1 MFSGQSIG
9 YSRDVD
15 ADVPEPPG
23 QSAQQASELKG
34 LRALFRRSLAED
46 DGTAAD
52 GGSGI
57 DEVAA
62 GAELAESRAGDVPP
76 RAEGA
81 PPRAEN
87 VPPGGPEPDDTEPDE
102 TEPDDAEPDETE
114 PSAAAAARVTTAS
127 RATARTPPAAHTP
140 PTARTPP
147 AARTSPAGAT
157 RSAASAR
164 PARRQPVYPLVS
176 RPLVNPRLRADP
188 RFRVWVVR
196 TVVALVVFIGF
207 SIGLGWR
214 YGLTAAAIY
223 AAADAIYRSK
233 TTAVVPAAVRVTSA
247 QRYTRRRLK
256 VLQPAGYMA
265 LHART
270 IPGTTH
276 VVDHL
281 VVGPAGVFTLDS
293 QRLDKRLQL
302 KAIGG
307 MLYYGRS
314 SMEDRMDHAQME
326 ARQTA
331 KLIAA
336 EVGQRVRVR
345 PAIVM
350 YGPNI
355 PWVIMKFKGVDVFDG
370 SRVGT
375 YFRRQ
380 SKATAAHRLTS
391 GQIAMVFAAAARAL
405 PPLN

>member
-1 MFSGQSIG
+1 MFSGQPIG

-23 QSAQQASELKG
+23 QSAQQASERKG
-34 LRALFRRSLAED
+34 LRALFRGSWAED
-46 DGTAAD
+46 DDGAAAD

-57 DEVAA
+57 DDAAA
-62 GAELAESRAGDVPP
+62 GTEPGESRADDTPP
-76 RAEGA
+76 RGEGTR
-81 PPRAEN
+81 PSGLES
-87 VPPGGPEPDDTEPDE
+87 DQTEPD
-102 TEPDDAEPDETE
+102 
-114 PSAAAAARVTTAS
+114 AAPAARVTTAS
-127 RATARTPPAAHTP
+127 
-140 PTARTPP
+140 
-147 AARTSPAGAT
+147 
-157 RSAASAR
+157 R

-176 RPLVNPRLRADP
+176 RPLINPRLRADP

-214 YGLTAAAIY
+214 YGVTAAAIY

-233 TTAVVPAAVRVTSA
+233 TTAVVPAAVRVNSA

-270 IPGTTH
+270 IPGTQH

-293 QRLDKRLQL
+293 QRLDKRLPL
-302 KAIGG
+302 KAVGG
-307 MLYYGRS
+307 MLYHGRS

-345 PAIVM
+345 PVVVI

>member
-1 MFSGQSIG
+1 MFSGPPIG

-23 QSAQQASELKG
+23 QSAQQASQRKG
-34 LRALFRRSLAED
+34 LRALFGGSWAED
-46 DGTAAD
+46 DDGAAAD
-52 GGSGI
+52 DGSGT
-57 DEVAA
+57 DDAAAGTEPGESRADDAA
-62 GAELAESRAGDVPP
+62 GAEGTQGRADDTPP
-76 RAEGA
+76 RAEGTQ
-81 PPRAEN
+81 
-87 VPPGGPEPDDTEPDE
+87 PGGLEPDQ
-102 TEPDDAEPDETE
+102 TE
-114 PSAAAAARVTTAS
+114 PSAAPAARVTTS
-127 RATARTPPAAHTP
+127 SL
-140 PTARTPP
+140 P
-147 AARTSPAGAT
+147 AARTRPAAAT
-157 RSAASAR
+157 RSAAATGSAASVR
-164 PARRQPVYPLVS
+164 PARRQPVNPLVS
-176 RPLVNPRLRADP
+176 RPLINPRLRADP
-188 RFRVWVVR
+188 RLRVWVVR
-196 TVVALVVFIGF
+196 TVVALAVFIGF

-214 YGLTAAAIY
+214 YGVTAAAIY

-233 TTAVVPAAVRVTSA
+233 TTAIVPAAVRVTSA

-270 IPGTTH
+270 IPGTQH

-293 QRLDKRLQL
+293 QRLDKRLPL

-307 MLYYGRS
+307 MLYHGRS

-336 EVGQRVRVR
+336 EVGQRVRVK
-345 PAIVM
+345 PAVVM